1 MFYNKPHFTIF
12 KANIAFNYFKWI
24 KKKCMVAIDYH
35 TIFFHTIE
43 VNGYHR
49 WFGYQ
54 HSSKYNILCSKEE
67 RKWYMFG
74 TSGGWANNDRI
85 FIFGWTIQEKIQTV
99 LFFSFAT
106 GFFVS
111 VKWPYIWQCIVFHE
125 HVYVSWP
132 HFTAAVIYEVSILG
146 SLNASLTD
154 VRWPWPVEESHV
166 ACIEVERKSIS
177 AQTFLYKSILVLRQ
191 GKVEGFKLQCVT
203 HPRLRALYPPKN
215 KGSLR
220 HRWFHKQPLK
230 MMQII
235 NADY

>member
-111 VKWPYIWQCIVFHE
+111 VKWPYIWQCIVFPWTCLCFLTPLHCCC
-125 HVYVSWP
+125 YLWGQY
-132 HFTAAVIYEVSILG
+132 FGVIKCISNWCKV
-146 SLNASLTD
+146 T
-154 VRWPWPVEESHV
+154 V
-166 ACIEVERKSIS
+166 ACRGKPCGLHWGGTEIHLSSDIFVQKHFS
-177 AQTFLYKSILVLRQ
+177 AKAR
-191 GKVEGFKLQCVT
+191 
-203 HPRLRALYPPKN
+203 
-215 KGSLR
+215 
-220 HRWFHKQPLK
+220 
-230 MMQII
+230 
-235 NADY
+235 